1 MFDKGYDDSSHLRSI
16 SHPHDFEYTQGYQ
29 FGRWDNYY
37 CGRYLSLA
45 RLLLAHLRG
54 FINIIKD
61 TIKIK
66 KEN

>member
-1 MFDKGYDDSSHLRSI
+1 MFDKGYCDGSHLRPI
-16 SHPHDFEYTQGYQ
+16 SYPHDFEYTQGYQ

-37 CGRYLSLA
+37 CGWYLSLA

-54 FINIIKD
+54 LVNIIKD